1 MAEEQLSVT
10 VTEDQLGQAA
20 MEGVMQ
26 LECPY
31 CYSET
36 PAEPDA
42 QAVYCQICNRRF
54 MIDNPYI

>member
-1 MAEEQLSVT
+1 MSEEQLSVT
-10 VTEDQLGQAA
+10 VTEDQLGQGA

-31 CYSET
+31 CHSET

-42 QAVYCQICNRRF
+42 QAIYCQICNRRF
-54 MIDNPYI
+54 MVDNPYI

>member
-1 MAEEQLSVT
+1 MSEQQLTVT

-31 CYSET
+31 CHSET

-42 QAVYCQICNRRF
+42 EAVYCLVCNRRF
-54 MIDNPYI
+54 KIDNPYI

>member
-1 MAEEQLSVT
+1 MSEEQLSVT

-20 MEGVMQ
+20 VEGVMQ

-31 CYSET
+31 CGSKT

-42 QAVYCQICNRRF
+42 DAVVCLVCDKRF
-54 MIDNPYI
+54 KIDNLYI